1 MYLSGEVSFL
11 LKLSLRNEYKL
22 CLRAHVLWAARR
34 ATAAL
39 VWRGLTFWFCYGTG
53 KQPYWL
59 KYFWTSLL
67 NLQVD
72 LGASVP
78 KNLKPKLS
86 VLNLSIQWEK
96 EGGEKERRT
105 GAVLGTV
112 EEEDEGGS
120 AFGAELLERCWEHG
134 QLDESPVSLCSLAAW
149 WVAPRAVSRG
159 IGAWMG
165 LRPSAEGNP

>member
-1 MYLSGEVSFL
+1 M
-11 LKLSLRNEYKL
+11 NTN
-22 CLRAHVLWAARR
+22 CLRALVLWAAHR

-39 VWRGLTFWFCYGTG
+39 VWRALTFLFCYGTG
-53 KQPYWL
+53 RQPYWL

-78 KNLKPKLS
+78 KNLKPKLF

-96 EGGEKERRT
+96 ERGKKKEGPVLPWERWRKTRGEC
-105 GAVLGTV
+105 
-112 EEEDEGGS
+112 

-149 WVAPRAVSRG
+149 WVAPWAVSRG

-165 LRPSAEGNP
+165 LRPSAGGNP

>member
-11 LKLSLRNEYKL
+11 LKLRLRYEYKL
-22 CLRAHVLWAARR
+22 CLRALVLWAAHR

-39 VWRGLTFWFCYGTG
+39 VWRALTFLFCYGTG
-53 KQPYWL
+53 RQPYWL

-96 EGGEKERRT
+96 ERGKKERRT
-105 GAVLGTV
+105 GAALGTV
-112 EEEDEGGS
+112 EEEDEGGVCVWRW
-120 AFGAELLERCWEHG
+120 AARALLRAWTIRRVP
-134 QLDESPVSLCSLAAW
+134 SVSLLSGCLVGCSMGCE
-149 WVAPRAVSRG
+149 PRDRRLDG
-159 IGAWMG
+159 
-165 LRPSAEGNP
+165 P

>member
-86 VLNLSIQWEK
+86 VLNLSIQSK
-96 EGGEKERRT
+96 RKRKKDRRCLGNGGGRRR
-105 GAVLGTV
+105 
-112 EEEDEGGS
+112 GGFCVWRW
-120 AFGAELLERCWEHG
+120 AARALLRAWTIRWVP
-134 QLDESPVSLCSLAAW
+134 SVSLLSGCLVGCSTGCE
-149 WVAPRAVSRG
+149 PRDRRLDG
-159 IGAWMG
+159 
-165 LRPSAEGNP
+165 P

>member
-1 MYLSGEVSFL
+1 MSFL
-11 LKLSLRNEYKL
+11 LKLRHRNEYKL
-22 CLRAHVLWAARR
+22 CLRPLVLWAARR

-39 VWRGLTFWFCYGTG
+39 VWRGLTFLFCYGTG
-53 KQPYWL
+53 RQPYWL
-59 KYFWTSLL
+59 KYSWTSLL

-78 KNLKPKLS
+78 QNLKPKLS

-96 EGGEKERRT
+96 EGGEKKEGPALSWERWRRKT
-105 GAVLGTV
+105 RGV
-112 EEEDEGGS
+112 S